1 MPGQRLDR
9 RRNEGGGSDVGRES
23 VSASGVHKTTGYSHA
38 AKAGGLVFV
47 AGQVAQD
54 MNGNLVGKG
63 DIEAQA
69 VQIFENLKAVLASAG
84 TTLDDV
90 VKLTTYTTSVA
101 YRAKIAE
108 VRARY
113 FNTYFPPNTFI
124 VVAGLATPDY
134 LLEIEAVA
142 ASR

>member
-1 MPGQRLDR
+1 MKR
-9 RRNEGGGSDVGRES
+9 EDVAVRGM
-23 VSASGVHKTTGYSHA
+23 HKVTGYSHA
-38 AKAGGLVFV
+38 ARAGGLVFV

-54 MNGNLVGKG
+54 ADGTLVGRG

-69 VQIFENLKAVLASAG
+69 VQVFENLKAVLASAG
-84 TTLDDV
+84 TTLDQV

-101 YRAKIAE
+101 YRQTLAE

-113 FNTYFPPNTFI
+113 FGAYFPPNTFL
-124 VVAGLATPDY
+124 VVASLATPDY

-142 ASR
+142 ACP

>member
-1 MPGQRLDR
+1 MA
-9 RRNEGGGSDVGRES
+9 REA
-23 VSASGVHKTTGYSHA
+23 VTVQGLHKTTGYSHA
-38 AKAGGLVFV
+38 AKAGGLIFV

-54 MNGNLVGKG
+54 VEGNVVGRG

-84 TTLDDV
+84 ATLDDI
-90 VKLTTYTTSVA
+90 VKLTTYTTNVA
-101 YRAKIAE
+101 YRPKIAE

-113 FNTYFPPNTFI
+113 FKTYFPPNTFL
-124 VVAGLATPDY
+124 VVASLATPEY

-142 ASR
+142 AQK

>member
-1 MPGQRLDR
+1 MR
-9 RRNEGGGSDVGRES
+9 REDVAVRGM
-23 VSASGVHKTTGYSHA
+23 HKTTGYSHA

-47 AGQVAQD
+47 AGQIAQD
-54 MNGNLVGKG
+54 VEGALVGKG

-84 TTLDDV
+84 ATLDDV
-90 VKLTTYTTSVA
+90 VKLTTYTTSLA
-101 YRAKIAE
+101 YRPKIAE

-113 FNTYFPPNTFI
+113 FKTYFPPNTFV
-124 VVAGLATPDY
+124 VVASLATPEY

-142 ASR
+142 AVP

>member
-1 MPGQRLDR
+1 MA
-9 RRNEGGGSDVGRES
+9 REE
-23 VSASGVHKTTGYSHA
+23 VAVSGVHKTTGYSHA
-38 AKAGGLVFV
+38 AKAGDLIFV
-47 AGQVAQD
+47 AGQVAND
-54 MNGNLVGKG
+54 INGNLVGKG

-69 VQIFENLKAVLASAG
+69 VQVFDNLKAVLASAG
-84 TTLDDV
+84 ATLNDV

-113 FNTYFPPNTFI
+113 FGGYFPPNTFL
-124 VVAGLATPDY
+124 VVASLATPEY

-142 ASR
+142 VRG

>member
-1 MPGQRLDR
+1 MTR
-9 RRNEGGGSDVGRES
+9 EDVAVR
-23 VSASGVHKTTGYSHA
+23 GVHKTTGYSHA

-54 MNGNLVGKG
+54 QDGNVVGRG
-63 DIEAQA
+63 DVEAQA
-69 VQIFENLKAVLASAG
+69 VQIFDNLRAVLASAG
-84 TTLDDV
+84 ATLNDV
-90 VKLTTYTTSVA
+90 VKLTTYTTNVA

-108 VRARY
+108 VRGRY
-113 FNTYFPPNTFI
+113 FTTYFPPNTFV

-142 ASR
+142 AVP

>member
-1 MPGQRLDR
+1 MAVR
-9 RRNEGGGSDVGRES
+9 REDVAVRGM
-23 VSASGVHKTTGYSHA
+23 HKTTGYSHA
-38 AKAGGLVFV
+38 AKAGGFV
-47 AGQVAQD
+47 YTAGQVAQD
-54 MNGNLVGKG
+54 IEGNIVGRG

-69 VQIFENLKAVLASAG
+69 VQVFDNLKAVLSSAG
-84 TTLDDV
+84 ASLDDV

-113 FNTYFPPNTFI
+113 FKTYFPPNTFI

-142 ASR
+142 ACP

>member
-1 MPGQRLDR
+1 MR
-9 RRNEGGGSDVGRES
+9 REEVAVR
-23 VSASGVHKTTGYSHA
+23 GVHKTTGYSHA
-38 AKAGGLVFV
+38 AKTGGLVYT

-54 MNGNLVGKG
+54 IEGTIVGRG

-69 VQIFENLKAVLASAG
+69 VQVFENLKAVLASAG
-84 TTLDDV
+84 ASLDDV

-113 FNTYFPPNTFI
+113 FKAYFPPNTFI

-142 ASR
+142 ACP

>member
-1 MPGQRLDR
+1 M
-9 RRNEGGGSDVGRES
+9 
-23 VSASGVHKTTGYSHA
+23 HKTTGYSHA

-47 AGQVAQD
+47 AGQIAQD
-54 MNGNLVGKG
+54 VEGALVGKG

-84 TTLDDV
+84 ATFDDV
-90 VKLTTYTTSVA
+90 VKTTTYTTSLA
-101 YRAKIAE
+101 YRPKIAE

-113 FNTYFPPNTFI
+113 FKSYFPPNTFV
-124 VVAGLATPDY
+124 VVASLATPEY

-142 ASR
+142 ATP